1 MKKLACVLAVL
12 ALCLSLAGC
21 KELDQLRAQRAWF
34 VEENVIELSDG
45 SQYQRLPKCDDLYYE
60 RNDYEI
66 VYVVEEELPLLLTAF
81 ADTASVSDDGR
92 FLSMY
97 DEAWEQWIYCR
108 TDAYEDVAR
117 RIREGFTPEAYA
129 YECWDYE
136 TGESYLYKLTQEQAA
151 AVEQVLSQ
159 EPEIL
164 PAAASINYYYLADLY
179 QYSSDFL
186 FRRDAVDV
194 CVVEDTYFL
203 WDDEGNIY
211 TVPQQLAPVF
221 AEIMTAE
228 MN

>member
-1 MKKLACVLAVL
+1 MKKLVCLLAVL
-12 ALCLSLAGC
+12 TLCLSLAGC
-21 KELDQLRAQRAWF
+21 KELDQLRAQRAYM
-34 VEENVIELSDG
+34 VEEDVIELSDG

-66 VYVVEEELPLLLTAF
+66 VYVVEEELPLLLTVF
-81 ADTASVSDDGR
+81 ADSAGMSDDGR
-92 FLSMY
+92 FLSLY
-97 DEAWEQWIYCR
+97 EEGERRIYCR

-136 TGESYLYKLTQEQAA
+136 TGESHLYKLTQEQAA

-159 EPEIL
+159 EPEVL
-164 PAAASINYYYLADLY
+164 PAAASINYDYFADLY
-179 QYSSDFL
+179 QYSSDLL

-194 CVVEDTYFL
+194 CSIGEEYFL

-211 TVPQQLAPVF
+211 SVPQELKPVF
-221 AEIMTAE
+221 NEIMKAA